1 MMNGLVLQGGGT
13 RGAYHIGVWRA
24 LRELGIE
31 IHAVTGTS
39 IGAVNGVMIALDKY
53 DEAYDLWYN
62 IKVSNLFDIDSE
74 LYKRMMEFEFNT
86 DSISAY
92 FKYMSK
98 TIKERGIDV
107 TPLKELIEKF
117 VDEEAVRNSII
128 DFGLV
133 TVDLTNFKP
142 IELFIKDIP
151 KGKLNEYLLG
161 SAHFPI
167 FKMDKVDG
175 KLLID
180 GMFYDNQPVNLMMK
194 KPGIDTII
202 IIDNRG
208 IGIKHKVDLNG
219 YNVMTIKAN
228 KNLGRTFDLS
238 LERARNNLNMGY
250 YDTLRAYN
258 GYLGLKYY
266 IMDFDEK
273 EILSYIYQLENNKI
287 NRIAEIL
294 DLGEIKYKK
303 QIFEEIIPKIYK
315 ILKIPNDIDYKEFFV
330 TIIEEIAEYFSIECY
345 EIYNFYDLLEI
356 IKEILTRDEMKA
368 I

>member
-1 MMNGLVLQGGGT
+1 MKILAVDFDGVISDSALKSLFVSHNAYCKYFGSEVKKSFGGELFTFDNWEEMKKQYKKEMDYYHRLRSYIELSGDFFAIIKIMEEQVQIKDQQEFI
-13 RGAYHIGVWRA
+13 AYRNLLHFDYKFF
-24 LRELGIE
+24 REL
-31 IHAVTGTS
+31 
-39 IGAVNGVMIALDKY
+39 
-53 DEAYDLWYN
+53 
-62 IKVSNLFDIDSE
+62 F
-74 LYKRMMEFEFNT
+74 FQ
-86 DSISAY
+86 
-92 FKYMSK
+92 
-98 TIKERGIDV
+98 
-107 TPLKELIEKF
+107 EKF
-117 VDEEAVRNSII
+117 YPTKHAPSFFAIQ
-128 DFGLV
+128 
-133 TVDLTNFKP
+133 TKTC
-142 IELFIKDIP
+142 
-151 KGKLNEYLLG
+151 
-161 SAHFPI
+161 H
-167 FKMDKVDG
+167 
-175 KLLID
+175 
-180 GMFYDNQPVNLMMK
+180 LMMK

-315 ILKIPNDIDYKEFFV
+315 ILKFI
-330 TIIEEIAEYFSIECY
+330 
-345 EIYNFYDLLEI
+345 
-356 IKEILTRDEMKA
+356 
-368 I
+368 